1 MGMYTQGPWIWV
13 DRWLVPVWDQD
24 AIKTPSS
31 SAIADDGSA
40 YGEYGPVIDPKG
52 SNARLIAAAPE
63 LLEALQDLVR
73 AYEALP
79 GAVTHNGSR
88 HSHAVYAIR
97 KALGE
102 EK

>member
-1 MGMYTQGPWIWV
+1 MSTKQPIAPWNLDGIFV
-13 DRWLVPVWDQD
+13 CD
-24 AIKTPSS
+24 AEDNIVCEISS
-31 SAIADDGSA
+31 RRKQALA
-40 YGEYGPVIDPKG
+40 
-52 SNARLIAAAPE
+52 NARLIAAAPE
-63 LLEALQDLVR
+63 LLEALQGLVR

-102 EK
+102 EA